1 MGNKNLSACSN
12 YLYCMKSSK
21 ESTSVMNS
29 DVNIQKLSTIQPSSQ
44 DLIENQSSTPNI
56 SQNLNNNSNNN
67 INEERSL
74 IKNLFIN
81 ESNYDEAYI
90 ESGHPQMNIHTSS
103 KTKPDYRVHSFN
115 CYHEKDNSKSTHS
128 PSPNININLNK
139 NYVINYISNTN
150 SSTNNQEGKMTPN
163 HQDKKSVINGA
174 ENNNNAGYRVLKF
187 SNDSLNYKYLIDES
201 KEKIN
206 KKNSRNDKEEK
217 SGIEKSELNS
227 FFSSFKYKK
236 DDKNDNKLNY
246 QSIISLK
253 DSLETLSKTVYE
265 LKFNSEYKVHV
276 EDNDKIALYTYI
288 NIIKKIQSAYR
299 KYISTN
305 QLHYESK
312 SSIGNVSNIFR
323 EDKVYKVPPEVLKG
337 FKINNDSRKSVNTG
351 NSEIIHLNITKLS
364 GESKKNNSNQVS
376 PNKISNSSLN
386 CRLYKLKADNKL
398 IKKIKNF
405 ILKNIDE
412 DNSTL
417 NNNYFGVKQ
426 YSNESKIIGTFNSNN
441 EADGIA
447 IYQFNKSCFYLGNL
461 YIYIYIIYNYIY

>member
-21 ESTSVMNS
+21 DSTSVINS

-74 IKNLFIN
+74 IKNMFIYETN
-81 ESNYDEAYI
+81 NDEAYI
-90 ESGHPQMNIHTSS
+90 ESGQPQMNIHASS

-115 CYHEKDNSKSTHS
+115 CYHEKDNNNKNIHS

-139 NYVINYISNTN
+139 NYVINYINNTN
-150 SSTNNQEGKMTPN
+150 SSTNNHEGKIN
-163 HQDKKSVINGA
+163 FNNQDKKSVTNGA
-174 ENNNNAGYRVLKF
+174 ENPNTGYRVLKF
-187 SNDSLNYKYLIDES
+187 SNDSLNYKHLINES
-201 KEKIN
+201 KDQIN
-206 KKNSRNDKEEK
+206 KNVSRNVNDKEEK
-217 SGIEKSELNS
+217 LGGMEKSEINS
-227 FFSSFKYKK
+227 FLSSFKYKK
-236 DDKNDNKLNY
+236 DDKVDNKLNY

-299 KYISTN
+299 KYMSTN
-305 QLHYESK
+305 QLYYESK

-323 EDKVYKVPPEVLKG
+323 EDKLYKVPPEVLKG

-376 PNKISNSSLN
+376 PNKISNASLN

-405 ILKNIDE
+405 ILKNINE
-412 DNSTL
+412 DGSTL
-417 NNNYFGVKQ
+417 INNYFGVKQ

-447 IYQFNKSCFYLGNL
+447 VYQFNKSCFYLGK
-461 YIYIYIIYNYIY
+461 